1 MSLVCTSLLRIHLW
15 SLPTTSLLRIPTTS
29 CLLHFPEDVV
39 VSLPTS
45 SLLCESPHVHVLVF
59 YISLK
64 SLWSLPTSL
73 LWIPHVHVL
82 VFCISLK
89 ILWWACQHHLC
100 SVNPHMFLCSFAY
113 SLVKIFLLLLLLLF
127 KMFNSLKSSLF
138 FSCKQEFCRSFI
150 WLLILPWNKS
160 ISAYGL
166 WLSVSVQTIISVTK
180 LQQNT
185 ACSAHTIQAHGVV
198 SWMVFL

>member
-1 MSLVCTSLLRIHLW
+1 
-15 SLPTTSLLRIPTTS
+15 
-29 CLLHFPEDVV
+29 
-39 VSLPTS
+39 
-45 SLLCESPHVHVLVF
+45 LCESPHVHVLVF

-64 SLWSLPTSL
+64 SLWSSPTSL

-113 SLVKIFLLLLLLLF
+113 SLFKIFLLLLLLLLLF

-150 WLLILPWNKS
+150 WLLIFHGTNQSLLTGYDWVC
-160 ISAYGL
+160 
-166 WLSVSVQTIISVTK
+166 LSK
-180 LQQNT
+180 P
-185 ACSAHTIQAHGVV
+185 
-198 SWMVFL
+198 